1 LSRRH
6 RRNSPSR
13 ATSLLLVGM
22 AAVVLADVAMADLAA
37 TSAPRP
43 TLSRRIRTRPFANK
57 NVWMKD
63 SEGSAYVPR
72 NRSIWLSDDNARAV
86 YEVNAITGGLKRM
99 IGRAQFENARRAGGG
114 PRAGADRTRD
124 FESMAYDRTHDA
136 LYVFS
141 GPCCAPSVLPTVFRL
156 KRNAGGVFHVAS
168 YRILPRNADFNG
180 AAWNPAS
187 GKIVVAHDED
197 FRTYDFTKNRLG
209 GIFHVR
215 NLVGVSGMGFS
226 PDGASLFVTT
236 DEERLRRVKWR
247 TKRLF
252 QGWNFDLTRF
262 GIRDSRAVEL
272 INGRLYVSDGADSRA
287 NTDPF
292 KYAVYVIRLN

>member
-1 LSRRH
+1 
-6 RRNSPSR
+6 
-13 ATSLLLVGM
+13 LLLVGI
-22 AAVVLADVAMADLAA
+22 VVALFADVAMADLVV
-37 TSAPRP
+37 TSAPHP
-43 TLSRRIRTRPFANK
+43 TLARRIRTRPFANK
-57 NVWMKD
+57 NVWMRD

-86 YEVNAITGGLKRM
+86 YEVNAVTGALKRM
-99 IGRAQFENARRAGGG
+99 IGSAQFESARRAGGG

-124 FESMAYDRTHDA
+124 FESMAYDRRHDA

-156 KRNAGGVFHVAS
+156 KRNASGVFHVVS
-168 YRILPRNADFNG
+168 YRRLPGTSDFNG

-187 GKIVVAHDED
+187 GNLVVVHDEA
-197 FRTYDFTKNRLG
+197 FRTYDYTRNRLG
-209 GIFHVR
+209 RIFRVR
-215 NLVGVSGMGFS
+215 NLVGVSGMVFA
-226 PDGASLFVTT
+226 PNGASLFVTT

-247 TKRLF
+247 TKKLLP
-252 QGWNFDLTRF
+252 GWNFDLTRF

-272 INGRLYVSDGADSRA
+272 IDGRLFVSDGADSRA